1 MKKQTLLELLD
12 RVKTA
17 EKEKT
22 GKLPGNSYFLGD
34 DRILCLERERGESRY
49 PYDTDGLV
57 VWLHSNGWI
66 DACESTFTIFRTSN
80 FGEESPV
87 QFFGGIQSGDGTYFP
102 ISVTGASKQSFE
114 KDVKRY
120 VVYSPKCAYCITEC
134 KDTVFAMRLHVDEN
148 KHIRFAL
155 SAYNASKEK
164 KHVYLSSFAEA
175 MLRKGESEG
184 FWSRMTKFG
193 EVRPGGFMLWSLNEM
208 NDRLVINRKVVRGC
222 PQKEYFTASR
232 DVFTGAGRII
242 ANSKSLRSGTFDK
255 EFYKTN
261 TTELPVAAEITH
273 FDLAPDEDVSIEYEI
288 TLVHGECDVDRM
300 LSAPIDEEATEKE
313 LFEREAKERADYSRV
328 KVEYKNWKSDRT
340 DADTFNKF
348 YRCVQKQTSF
358 CAHGKN
364 YAGAYLGIRDVFQQL
379 EGALIWQPEK
389 SREKIVLALNYILD
403 TGRPPR
409 MFSLPKNPN
418 DPTLPI
424 PLCTEKYIDQGVW
437 IISTVFT
444 YLSFTGDFSILNE
457 VCDYVDA
464 PDINWIDSHKTGE
477 RDTVLEHLIRITE
490 FLASNIDTEYG
501 TNCLRVLFGDW
512 NDAVDGLGKTDDPDR
527 EFGSGVTVMATLQFR
542 QNLREM
548 IEILRHVGGYPE
560 LVAKY
565 DDLAAKI
572 GEGLERFAI
581 DKNEKGEKRIV
592 HGWGDKVAY
601 KVASFNDPDGESRYS
616 LTANAFWAITG
627 FVKRDP
633 SLKKSIMSA
642 FDALSSKYGLK
653 TFDKPFS
660 EDCHWVGRIRK
671 IVPGTYENSCA
682 YAHGSLFGTMGLFA
696 LGESKRAWEEIE
708 KTAVITHENATRT
721 AFIMPNSY
729 CENSE
734 YGMGGDSMGDWHTGS
749 GCVLAKEIIRYGFG
763 VSPTLDG
770 IFINPPS
777 YFPAKS
783 AHLEVPVKGITVTVD
798 YKETGEGRSI
808 TVNGAHYTKDYD
820 EFLGITSFFIAD
832 DDITGNI
839 TVTVTD

>member
-1 MKKQTLLELLD
+1 MKKQTLLSVLEQV
-12 RVKTA
+12 RKA
-17 EKEKT
+17 EREKG
-22 GKLPGNSYFLGD
+22 GKLPGNSYFFGD
-34 DRILCLERERGESRY
+34 DSVLCLEREKGESRY
-49 PYDTDGLV
+49 PYDSDGLV

-66 DACESTFTIFRTSN
+66 DACESTFTIFRTAN

-87 QFFGGIQSGDGTYFP
+87 NFFGGLSRGDGSFFP

-114 KDVKRY
+114 TNVKRY
-120 VVYSPKCAYCITEC
+120 VVYSLKCAYCITDC
-134 KDTVFAMRLHVDEN
+134 GGMVFAVRLHTDEK
-148 KHIRFAL
+148 KHIRFAF
-155 SAYNASKEK
+155 SAYNESGKAMD
-164 KHVYLSSFAEA
+164 VYLSSFFEA
-175 MLRKGESEG
+175 MLREGDSEG
-184 FWSRMTKFG
+184 FWSRMSKYG
-193 EVRPGGFMLWSLNEM
+193 EFRNGGFVLKSQNEICDSLI
-208 NDRLVINRKVVRGC
+208 INRKIVRGC
-222 PQKEYFTASR
+222 PKKEYFTASR

-242 ANSKSLRSGTFDK
+242 ANSESLVNGAFKK

-261 TTELPVAAEITH
+261 TTELPVAAEISH
-273 FDLAPDEDVSIEYEI
+273 FEIMPGEDVSLEYEL
-288 TLVHGECDVDRM
+288 TLVHGECDADALIM
-300 LSAPIDEEATEKE
+300 ASIDEEKTEAE
-313 LFEREAKERADYSRV
+313 LFAREKKEKDDYSRV
-328 KVEYKNWKSDRT
+328 KVNFEDWKSDKT
-340 DADTFNKF
+340 DAETFNRF
-348 YRCVQKQTSF
+348 YRCLQKQTSF

-364 YAGAYLGIRDVFQQL
+364 YAGRYLGIRDVFQQL
-379 EGALIWQPEK
+379 EGALIWQPEI

-424 PLCTEKYIDQGVW
+424 PVCTEKYIDQGVW
-437 IISTVFT
+437 IISTIFT
-444 YLSFTGDFSILNE
+444 YLSFTGDFDILNE

-464 PDINWIDSHKTGE
+464 PDISWIDAHKTGE

-490 FLASNIDTEYG
+490 FLSSNIDTDYG

-581 DKNEKGEKRIV
+581 DKNENGEKRIV

-601 KVASFNDPDGESRYS
+601 KVASFKDPDGEARYS

-671 IVPGTYENSCA
+671 IVPGTYENCCA

-734 YGMGGDSMGDWHTGS
+734 YGMDGDSMGDWHTGS

-763 VSPTLDG
+763 VFPTLDG
-770 IFINPPS
+770 IYITPPS
-777 YFPAKS
+777 YFPAKC
-783 AHLEVPVKGITVTVD
+783 ARLEVPVKNITVTVD
-798 YKETGEGRSI
+798 YRETGEGRNI